1 MALID
6 IKNLSFRYP
15 NGAQALSYITLSV
28 SRGEFLVL
36 FGASGCGKT
45 TLLKHLKPALT
56 PHGERQGDILFNGQA
71 IESLS
76 DREQAERIGFVMQ
89 DPFSQSVTDRVWHE
103 IAFTLENLS
112 VPSASIRLRVAEMAE
127 FFSMREWFSR
137 PIQKLSGG
145 QVQLVNLASVM
156 AAQPDVLVLDEPTAQ
171 IDPIAATEFLGA
183 LRRLNREMGT
193 TIILCEHRLEE
204 ALTICDRAIMLSHGR
219 IAADEPPN
227 LLAQTLDKRHDPGF
241 LSMPTPVRVFSGLR
255 DILPEGTAC
264 PTTIRDCARLVE
276 REFTGSDD
284 TASNDTS
291 KESNKKAP
299 SRLSARGVW
308 FRYEKHSDDVFRELD
323 IEIPAGCIYSVMG
336 SNGAGKSTM
345 LSILSG
351 ELTPYRGAVLS
362 RGKRTKKRGGMFP
375 YVFRL
380 PQEPNTMFLHN
391 TCGEELLSLGDEEKA
406 SQVAELMELDFPL
419 DAHPY
424 DLSGGQA
431 QRLAI
436 AKALM
441 LSPEVLLLDE
451 PTKGMDGAFKKR
463 FGELLRSLKASGVT
477 IVIASHDTDFCAQYS
492 DICALCFDK
501 RITASGSTHEFF
513 SQLSFYTTAA
523 NKIAKSVFK
532 NAITVDEVVDACRAR
547 YTEKE
552 Q

>member
-15 NGAQALSYITLSV
+15 NGAQALLDITFSV

-56 PHGERQGDILFNGQA
+56 PHGERRGDILFNGHA

-76 DREQAERIGFVMQ
+76 DREQTERIGFVMQ
-89 DPFSQSVTDRVWHE
+89 DPFSQLVTDRVWHE

-137 PIQKLSGG
+137 PMSKLSGG

-171 IDPIAATEFLGA
+171 IDPIAAMEFLGA
-183 LRRLNREMGT
+183 LRRLNQEMGT

-219 IAADEPPN
+219 IAADEPTS
-227 LLAQTLDKRHDPGF
+227 LLAQTLDKRNDPGF
-241 LSMPTPVRVFSGLR
+241 LSMPTPVRIFSGIR
-255 DILPEGTAC
+255 DMLPKGTVC
-264 PTTIRDCARLVE
+264 PTTIRDCTRLME
-276 REFTGSDD
+276 RHFTDLHD
-284 TASNDTS
+284 PAANDTP
-291 KESNKKAP
+291 KQNNKKAP
-299 SRLSARGVW
+299 SHLSARGVW

-323 IEIPAGCIYSVMG
+323 IEIPRGCIYSVMG

-351 ELTPYRGAVLS
+351 ELTPYRGMVLNN
-362 RGKRTKKRGGMFP
+362 GKRAKKQGRMFSD
-375 YVFRL
+375 VFRL
-380 PQEPNTMFLHN
+380 PQEPQTMFLYN
-391 TCGEELLSLGDEEKA
+391 TCREELLSLGDEEKA
-406 SQVAELMELDFPL
+406 SQVVELMELDFPL

-441 LSPEVLLLDE
+441 LSPDVLLLDE

-463 FGELLRSLKASGVT
+463 FGELLQSLKASGVT

-501 RITASGSTHEFF
+501 RITASSSTHEFF
-513 SQLSFYTTAA
+513 SQLNFYTTAA
-523 NKIAKSVFK
+523 NKISKNVFP
-532 NAITVDEVVDACRAR
+532 NTITVDEVVEACRAQ
-547 YTEKE
+547 YTERT